1 MVRGPRKHALCL
13 SVSDIPVSICPGQ
26 FSTPELAER
35 GPHWILIVGNYYSCC
50 FRAFQENISKRT
62 KGFPGSRMKI
72 WSGRDAIKIK
82 EENERYARR
91 SKKAEVNIH
100 STPRIPL
107 VLDYKPRF
115 TWARGRKPPV
125 RLSIWYASGEI
136 RSGWRWLHKT
146 GHYIARF

>member
-1 MVRGPRKHALCL
+1 MK
-13 SVSDIPVSICPGQ
+13 DGQ
-26 FSTPELAER
+26 
-35 GPHWILIVGNYYSCC
+35 
-50 FRAFQENISKRT
+50 
-62 KGFPGSRMKI
+62 
-72 WSGRDAIKIK
+72 
-82 EENERYARR
+82 EEE
-91 SKKAEVNIH
+91 KKAEVNIH

-146 GHYIARF
+146 GHYKATSGDFDVTNCNKWSIILAILVVLG